1 LSVQF
6 FFSKLEFEVKD
17 LKNDGDIE
25 KLKSNLLQKKGITS
39 IQTVVNENESKIFV
53 ETTLP
58 SAVVQKQIERETNT
72 IAILRG
78 MGTSNWT
85 REKYLTSAAVSI
97 ISNFDELLKPIRGVV
112 RFVQL
117 DDSHCAIDG
126 TIDGLKSGHHSIN
139 ICEFGDISKG
149 CER

>member
-1 LSVQF
+1 LIFFIITRFQTLFVGSI

-58 SAVVQKQIERETNT
+58 ARLFKNKLKEKQI
-72 IAILRG
+72 
-78 MGTSNWT
+78 
-85 REKYLTSAAVSI
+85 
-97 ISNFDELLKPIRGVV
+97 
-112 RFVQL
+112 RF
-117 DDSHCAIDG
+117 IY
-126 TIDGLKSGHHSIN
+126 
-139 ICEFGDISKG
+139 
-149 CER
+149 